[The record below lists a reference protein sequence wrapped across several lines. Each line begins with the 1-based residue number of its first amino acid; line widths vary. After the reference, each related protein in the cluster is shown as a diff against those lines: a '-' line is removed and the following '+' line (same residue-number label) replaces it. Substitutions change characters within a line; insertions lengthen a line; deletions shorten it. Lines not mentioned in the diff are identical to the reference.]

1 MADRDAVTLWDALPR
16 AYRLRDEGGQLTA
29 LVGVADAHLR
39 ARHDDITAG
48 FTLWNPLT
56 CAARWLPEIARSK
69 GWRLD
74 TTLPLAL
81 QRKVV
86 ASLQPLYR
94 EKGTLP
100 GLVDAVRLFLGE
112 EARVRAGWAG
122 GWRLGRAHLGGLS
135 VSYTASGGERVIDCA
150 ARDRRWRA
158 TAHMHALRVWRNGV
172 ELPRWRFYET
182 GRSEV
187 TVLTEGY
194 RYTARGGET
203 AIDLP
208 WAYYGR
214 QGALRVE
221 KNGLRI
227 DAPGGWAELTG
238 GTLTYTR
245 LTIPTALTRGDLV
258 TVWHLGDHI
267 PLDSPPAPAVETTL
281 AAGDEIVLATNEVVA
296 TRLGAPRESDEAY
309 TLYVE
314 LPRALTDDEGRALDA
329 ILDVMRPSDMQV
341 AVIDREATPV
351 RWRIGVSLLARDTR
365 AAPP

>member
-1 MADRDAVTLWDALPR
+1 MAARDNVTLWDALPR
-16 AYRLRDEGGQLTA
+16 AYRLRDEDGELTA
-29 LVGVADAHLR
+29 LVRVADGHLR

-48 FTLWNPLT
+48 FTAQNPLT
-56 CAARWLPEIARSK
+56 CEARWLPEIARSK

-122 GWRLGRAHLGGLS
+122 GWRLGHAHLGGLS
-135 VSYTASGGERVIDCA
+135 VSYAASGGERVIDCTEL
-150 ARDRRWRA
+150 DVRWRA

-182 GRSEV
+182 GRGEV
-187 TVLTEGY
+187 TVLTEGH

-203 AIDLP
+203 YLDLP

-214 QGALRVE
+214 QNALRVE

-227 DAPGGWAELTG
+227 DAPGAWQELTG
-238 GTLTYTR
+238 GSLTYAR
-245 LTIPTALTRGDLV
+245 INFADGLTTGDLV
-258 TVWHLGDHI
+258 TVWHLGAHI

-281 AAGDEIVLATNEVVA
+281 DAGDEIVLATTEVLT
-296 TRLGAPRESDEAY
+296 TRLGADRGSDEAF

-314 LPRALTDDEGRALDA
+314 LPRALTDDEARALDV
-329 ILDVMRPSDMQV
+329 ILDVMRPSFMQV

-351 RWRIGVSLLARDTR
+351 RWRIGVSLLGRDTR
-365 AAPP
+365 PAP